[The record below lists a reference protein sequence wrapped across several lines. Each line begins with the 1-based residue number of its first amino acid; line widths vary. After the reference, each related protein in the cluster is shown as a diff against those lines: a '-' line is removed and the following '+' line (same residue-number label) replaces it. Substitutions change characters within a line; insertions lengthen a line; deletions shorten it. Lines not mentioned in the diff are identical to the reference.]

1 METTQ
6 LTLLFGSRSQPST
19 KPTLQPSDDGAER
32 AFSSMLQKS
41 LAEQAEQRQIDQQR
55 QLDQERQ
62 NWRNQQP
69 TSYAASQPASAP
81 EPTPA
86 PAPSSSASDA
96 SSSRPADKTPS
107 RSDSKDRSSAST
119 AASSSSQQAS
129 AASDKNGSKSAGK
142 TGKSSGSANKD
153 GDQSSGTE
161 SASATGNQATGK
173 QDAHH
178 HGQATDGDAQ
188 SDGGQKKNQNQQD
201 GQPQQSAADGDAVAV
216 ASEGAE
222 NTILAALLAGQP
234 ATTKGAA
241 VSPTAAA
248 GGQKAAVGAAAGV
261 NLTAAGAASGQ
272 AGGTAQA
279 AGNAA
284 ATTAAAG
291 LPVPGSIVPSAAASA
306 GQAGNSTGAGAN
318 AAQPQATAT
327 LAAGAHAASTSELDN
342 TFANIIAKKV
352 TPASSNSDN
361 LRVSVNKASQD
372 NAPQL
377 PRPLIR
383 ISGNQAPQSNTQPT
397 LTEDETVSVA
407 NRGDDLDD
415 NFDPQPTGFDGLSGF
430 GSFSSSLPGADLGG
444 IGKQIDSMAALR
456 QQLAT
461 ASLQNQVATQMQR
474 AASSNVDKISI
485 DLSPAELGRIHVKMS
500 VSDDKQVSATISV
513 ERPAT
518 LELLQR
524 DTKGLERALQ
534 DAGLKTDSGNLSF
547 TLQQGNQGNSSDT
560 PGWGGNGGRQV
571 GSSEQEKTAGTV
583 DGSSA
588 AAKNEVD
595 TANGLVNVAV

>member
-6 LTLLFGSRSQPST
+6 LTFLFGSRSQPGA
-19 KPTLQPSDDGAER
+19 KPTLQPGDDTLSAEQ
-32 AFSSMLQKS
+32 AFSTMLQKS

-69 TSYAASQPASAP
+69 ASYAGSQSTADTEPSSATSDTGSSRRADQTSSRDDP
-81 EPTPA
+81 KDGST
-86 PAPSSSASDA
+86 APSSSQQTSAAND
-96 SSSRPADKTPS
+96 RG
-107 RSDSKDRSSAST
+107 DSK
-119 AASSSSQQAS
+119 AAGK
-129 AASDKNGSKSAGK
+129 SDKSTGSKD
-142 TGKSSGSANKD
+142 KD
-153 GDQSSGTE
+153 GDQPDGAE
-161 SASATGNQATGK
+161 SASAAGNPTIGK

-178 HGQATDGDAQ
+178 HGQAADGNAQ
-188 SDGGQKKNQNQQD
+188 SDGGHKKNQNQQD
-201 GQPQQSAADGDAVAV
+201 GQSQQATIDGDAVAV

-234 ATTKGAA
+234 APTKTGTGSL
-241 VSPTAAA
+241 VVV
-248 GGQKAAVGAAAGV
+248 GGQKSAGAA
-261 NLTAAGAASGQ
+261 NSAAGAAVGQ
-272 AGGTAQA
+272 TAGTAQA

-284 ATTAAAG
+284 ATTAAGAAAAAS
-291 LPVPGSIVPSAAASA
+291 LPVPGGAATPAATSA
-306 GQAGNSTGAGAN
+306 GQAGNAAGAAAN
-318 AAQPQATAT
+318 AAQPQAAASLASAT
-327 LAAGAHAASTSELDN
+327 HAASTSELDN
-342 TFANIIAKKV
+342 TFANIIAKKAP
-352 TPASSNSDN
+352 PASSNSDN
-361 LRVSVNKASQD
+361 LRVSVNKAGQD
-372 NAPQL
+372 NAAQL
-377 PRPLIR
+377 PRPLVR
-383 ISGNQAPQSNTQPT
+383 IAANQAAQSNAQPVPT

-407 NRGDDLDD
+407 NHGADIDD
-415 NFDPQPTGFDGLSGF
+415 NFDPQPSGLDGLSGL

-444 IGKQIDSMAALR
+444 IGKQIDSMTALR

-474 AASSNVDKISI
+474 AAGNNIDKISI

-500 VSDDKQVSATISV
+500 VTDDKQVSATITV

-560 PGWGGNGGRQV
+560 PGWGTNGGRQA
-571 GSSEQEKTAGTV
+571 GSSGQEKTAGMA
-583 DGSSA
+583 DISSA
-588 AAKNEVD
+588 SGKNEVD
-595 TANGLVNVAV
+595 TANGLVDVAV